1 MTTLLQHLELRA
13 AEMNAWVAQD
23 PQNRVGFSL
32 TTDLAHW
39 HDMGIFTVD
48 QLELYELQSMYSDM
62 FKDAYGGRPRSIPTD
77 IEQLRNDIEMFS
89 ESIQQQIEADLEE
102 EEYQKALELSVSA
115 SESDWERKELA
126 AMAAQREYRE
136 GQVWANYQD
145 GWI

>member
-1 MTTLLQHLELRA
+1 MTTLLQHLEIRA
-13 AEMNAWVAQD
+13 AEMNAWVSQD
-23 PQNRVGFSL
+23 PQNRLGFSL

-39 HDMGIFTVD
+39 HDMGIFTVE

-102 EEYQKALELSVSA
+102 EDRMVIEMIELEDMKIS
-115 SESDWERKELA
+115 